1 MGSTQPKTEIPPKPR
16 SQDYRPEITRLP
28 ELNFW
33 RKLARELLHWLARL
47 LLKIFTR
54 ASVRGLEHFPRQG
67 PLLITANHLGD
78 LDALAC
84 LAFFPR
90 RVDYLSKAELYD
102 YPVLGLIQRIYGT
115 IWVHRG
121 QPDRRALRAALDGLA
136 EGRYIS
142 LAPEGRESVSG
153 SLEPGTGGAAFLA
166 LKAQVPV
173 LPVTFTGTQNKRIY
187 DSLKHLRRSE
197 ISMTIGTPY
206 RLEPDPDHKQ
216 AIEKATDLIM
226 LHLAAQLP
234 PEYRGVYR
242 ERFDDQTSSRL

>member
-16 SQDYRPEITRLP
+16 SQEYRPDLTGLP
-28 ELNFW
+28 ELTFW
-33 RKLARELLHWLARL
+33 RRLARTFLYWIARL

-54 ASVRGLEHFPRQG
+54 ATVTGLDKFPRQG
-67 PLLITANHLGD
+67 PVLITVNHLGD

-84 LAFFPR
+84 LAYFPR

-102 YPVLGLIQRIYGT
+102 FPILGWVQRIYGT

-121 QPDRRALRAALDGLA
+121 QPDRRALRAALNGLA
-136 EGRYIS
+136 EGRCMS
-142 LAPEGRESVSG
+142 LAPEGRESASG

-187 DSLKHLRRSE
+187 ANLKRLRRSE
-197 ISMTIGTPY
+197 ISMTIGLPY
-206 RLEPDPDHKQ
+206 RIEADPDRKL
-216 AIEKATDLIM
+216 AIQNATDEIM
-226 LHLAAQLP
+226 LRLAAQLP
-234 PEYRGVYR
+234 PEYQGVYR
-242 ERFDDQTSSRL
+242 GLINEQ

>member
-16 SQDYRPEITRLP
+16 SQDYRPEITGLP
-28 ELNFW
+28 ELTLG
-33 RKLARELLHWLARL
+33 RRLARTLLHWLARL
-47 LLKIFTR
+47 LMKIFIRTNL
-54 ASVRGLEHFPRQG
+54 RGLEHFPRQG

-84 LAFFPR
+84 LAYFPR
-90 RVDYLSKAELYD
+90 RVDYLGKAELYD
-102 YPVLGLIQRIYGT
+102 YPVLGWIQRIYGT

-142 LAPEGRESVSG
+142 LAPEGRESLSG

-166 LKAQVPV
+166 LKAQAPI
-173 LPVTFTGTQNKRIY
+173 LPVTFTGTQNERIY
-187 DSLKHLRRSE
+187 NNLKRLRRSE
-197 ISMTIGTPY
+197 ISMTIGLPY
-206 RLEPDPDHKQ
+206 QLEPDPDRKQ
-216 AIEKATDLIM
+216 AIEKATDQIM
-226 LHLAAQLP
+226 LRLAAQLP

-242 ERFDDQTSSRL
+242 DRIEE